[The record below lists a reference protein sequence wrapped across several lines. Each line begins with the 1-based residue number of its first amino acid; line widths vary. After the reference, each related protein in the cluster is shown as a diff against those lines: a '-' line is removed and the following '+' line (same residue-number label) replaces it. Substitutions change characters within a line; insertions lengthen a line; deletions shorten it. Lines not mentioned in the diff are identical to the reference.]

1 MTDII
6 NLENLHY
13 PMFET
18 TEEEKEEL
26 REVLKIYPNAYSG
39 AWLCQYVGNSLQI
52 KIGESLI
59 ATDHAFISSYIYD
72 QIQSDSLGI
81 GYETFLEL
89 YKYEVRIVWI
99 NKLIDYE
106 GE

>member
-6 NLENLHY
+6 NLEDLPY

-26 REVLKIYPNAYSG
+26 REVLKVYPIGGSS
-39 AWLCQYVGNSLQI
+39 WLCDYTEGSLRL
-52 KIGESLI
+52 KIQKSLEDI
-59 ATDHAFISSYIYD
+59 EHAFITGYVYEQAQLEFEMSYD
-72 QIQSDSLGI
+72 
-81 GYETFLEL
+81 TFL
-89 YKYEVRIVWI
+89 YQYRYEVRKIWI
-99 NKLIDYE
+99 NKLLAYE